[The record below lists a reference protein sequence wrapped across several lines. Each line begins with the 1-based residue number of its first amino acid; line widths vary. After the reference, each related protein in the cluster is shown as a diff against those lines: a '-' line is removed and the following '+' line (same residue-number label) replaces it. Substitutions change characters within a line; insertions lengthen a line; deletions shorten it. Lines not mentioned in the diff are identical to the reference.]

1 MINHSLL
8 NVHYKLTKLGSTLA
22 LIGLSGSSLLFTSCT
37 TEEGIV
43 AGALAGA
50 AIGGIVGHS
59 QERDYKR
66 SKRHYRNY
74 NRYGYGDRYDHGNRY
89 YREEYYA
96 PRRSAYRSARYS
108 SYRGNSFASDPYCY
122 Y

>member
-1 MINHSLL
+1 MITSTLL
-8 NVHYKLTKLGSTLA
+8 QLRLKLTKLGSALA
-22 LIGLSGSSLLFTSCT
+22 LLGLGGSSLVLTSCT
-37 TEEGIV
+37 TEEGVI

-74 NRYGYGDRYDHGNRY
+74 NNRYGYGNRY
-89 YREEYYA
+89 YGEDYYT
-96 PRRSAYRSARYS
+96 PRRSSYRGARYS
-108 SYRGNSFASDPYCY
+108 SYRGNSYAADPYCY